1 MFKSCLEHEKCP
13 MIKGLKCEY
22 SKSYDCIHKDRF

>member
-22 SKSYDCIHKDRF
+22 SKSYDLHS